1 MIRFLDKQR
10 ELPMMELLFDLMHD
24 NMEEVAPTGLTREW
38 EKTKWLAEVVPAL
51 KKEPRQIVLLYCK
64 EELAGFCMYYVNG
77 GVFMVEELQILQGFR
92 SGGMIVE
99 LTRFFLRTVP
109 EDTRY
114 IQAYAD
120 RENAYSRKLLG
131 RLGLRCINEDT
142 DDTYLHF
149 SGDFREI
156 RMRLQK
162 KAKV

>member
-1 MIRFLDKQR
+1 MVRLLDKER
-10 ELPMMELLFDLMHD
+10 ELPLLRTLFNLMRR
-24 NMEEVAPTGLTREW
+24 NMADVVPAAW
-38 EKTKWLAEVVPAL
+38 EKAKWLREVRSAL